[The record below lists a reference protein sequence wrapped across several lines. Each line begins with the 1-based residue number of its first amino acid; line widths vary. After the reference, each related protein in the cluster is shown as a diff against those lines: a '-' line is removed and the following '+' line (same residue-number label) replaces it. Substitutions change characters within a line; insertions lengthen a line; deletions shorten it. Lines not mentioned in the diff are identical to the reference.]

1 MGDQTAAKDGAA
13 WNDVQSAG
21 FDDSY
26 KPVMALAQN
35 HIHFLDVPDVDEGNA
50 KIFVIHCAY
59 PFPTSRNLSLT
70 LRSFVHAA

>member
-35 HIHFLDVPDVDEGNA
+35 HVHFIGTPGTPAGSAD
-50 KIFVIHCAY
+50 IFVIHCE
-59 PFPTSRNLSLT
+59 
-70 LRSFVHAA
+70 